1 VRGRIAASI
10 VLAASVAL
18 GIAGCDFV
26 APQATTKHYDASD
39 GVSGN
44 VGDIAVR
51 NALLITDNSGGP
63 ANLVTTLVNTG
74 DKSHRVLIESS
85 QNSSDGGQYVTVEP
99 GQSLKVG
106 TSKHPSVVF
115 RKIHATPGALHK
127 VFFQYGSETGLQLLV
142 PVLTGKLDAY
152 STLTPKPQ
160 ASHKATSTA
169 TATPGATA
177 TPTPAP

>member
-18 GIAGCDFV
+18 GIAGCDFI

-51 NALLITDNSGGP
+51 NALLITRDGTP
-63 ANLVTTLVNTG
+63 ANLVVTLVNTG
-74 DKSHRVLIESS
+74 DKSHRVLVEST
-85 QNSSDGGQYVTVEP
+85 QNSSKGGQYVTVEP

-106 TSKHPSVVF
+106 SSKHPRVVF
-115 RKIHATPGALHK
+115 TKIDAKPGTLHK
-127 VFFQYGSETGLQLLV
+127 VFFQYGSQTGLQLLV
-142 PVLTGKLDAY
+142 PVLTGKLDSY
-152 STLTPKPQ
+152 STLTP
-160 ASHKATSTA
+160 
-169 TATPGATA
+169 TPHSSGK
-177 TPTPAP
+177 

>member
-1 VRGRIAASI
+1 MRGRIAASI
-10 VLAASVAL
+10 VLAASVTL

-51 NALLITDNSGGP
+51 NALLITDNGGGP

-85 QNSSDGGQYVTVEP
+85 QNGSNGGQYVTVEP

-115 RKIHATPGALHK
+115 RKIDATPGALHK
-127 VFFQYGSETGLQLLV
+127 VFFQYGSQTGLQLLV
-142 PVLTGKLDAY
+142 PVLTGKLDSY

-177 TPTPAP
+177 TPTP